1 MKQRKKKGQ
10 SFCSVS
16 SQKKGAAK
24 NRNAF
29 YRHKGNFRWQGIS
42 DAPYKNEGG
51 DWSAISRRELIGSHG
66 ESTKFHVRY
75 FEISPKGFSSPEQHG
90 HEHVIICV
98 KGSGMVLTGRTKRS
112 MSFMDTIYIA
122 PNTPHQLSNP
132 YTEPFGFLCM
142 VNARRDK
149 PKPLP

>member
-1 MKQRKKKGQ
+1 MKQRKKTGQ
-10 SFCSVS
+10 SFCSVP
-16 SQKKGAAK
+16 SQKKGVVK

-42 DAPYKNEGG
+42 DAPYKNERG
-51 DWSAISRRELIGSHG
+51 DWSAITRRVLIGSHG

-90 HEHVIICV
+90 HEHVVICV
-98 KGSGMVLTGRTKRS
+98 KGSGMVRTGRTKRR
-112 MSFMDTIYIA
+112 MCFMDTLYIA

-149 PKPLP
+149 PKPLL